1 MQNRLW
7 TADRLEKRGFPN
19 CGLCPLCKQTTES
32 ITHLLVNCRFIIR
45 LWGLVKDWLGLHALH
60 PTQWT
65 GLTIKTWWSRMA
77 EAQSQTAKPWL
88 LSPCSPLGKFGTSEM
103 TGSSET
109 STPPFVILDRIKREG
124 YLWVILGDKCLGE
137 IMPEE

>member
-32 ITHLLVNCRFIIR
+32 ITHLLVNCRFTIR

-77 EAQSQTAKPWL
+77 EGPIPNRKAMASLTL
-88 LSPCSPLGKFGTSEM
+88 LTTWEVWN
-103 TGSSET
+103 E
-109 STPPFVILDRIKREG
+109 
-124 YLWVILGDKCLGE
+124 
-137 IMPEE
+137 